1 MIHPAGEVKR
11 YTSVTAVG
19 IPNGHRGRPGRAE
32 QGTKFRRPG
41 HLRRSRLVHLSWLAC
56 FLSLPHLR
64 HRLGAGI
71 LAACL
76 SNCLSTCLSICLAGF
91 ITLCALTLSAT
102 PASADVNSE
111 LNRFWNNL
119 GATSTFTDDMT
130 RQLQDWYA
138 GELPVKVAGRACH
151 QPGPATSPPLRFAL
165 GGGKDPGQHPG
176 RRLWFIIDELPTL
189 ERIPSLTSGQR
200 ESRRFG
206 GGCFEIG
213 TQVVSELREIYGRYK
228 AETISGNCDARLI
241 RWAVR
246 RMPLHRQERKEN
258 AMSGCRCRLSDRIG
272 STTSRPFRQKNRF
285 RPRAS
290 RSWREPPSLRSR
302 LGRPACC

>member
-1 MIHPAGEVKR
+1 MMHPAGEVKR
-11 YTSVTAVG
+11 YTSVTVAVD
-19 IPNGHRGRPGRAE
+19 PNSHRGRPGRGRCISLSPRPGTLRRSRRVHTAIFATCPDMPAAAALDGARGKPVYVHILTASTAITPMAATKYKAGLDRPGGGAMMMHPAGEVKRYTFVTATVVLNCRCGRPGRAE
-32 QGTKFRRPG
+32 QGPTFRRPG
-41 HLRRSRLVHLSWLAC
+41 HLRRSRLVHLSWLAR

-151 QPGPATSPPLRFAL
+151 QPGPATSPPSASRLAAARTPANIL
-165 GGGKDPGQHPG
+165 AGGYGS
-176 RRLWFIIDELPTL
+176 
-189 ERIPSLTSGQR
+189 SLTSCR
-200 ESRRFG
+200 RWSASRR
-206 GGCFEIG
+206 
-213 TQVVSELREIYGRYK
+213 
-228 AETISGNCDARLI
+228 
-241 RWAVR
+241 
-246 RMPLHRQERKEN
+246 
-258 AMSGCRCRLSDRIG
+258 
-272 STTSRPFRQKNRF
+272 
-285 RPRAS
+285 
-290 RSWREPPSLRSR
+290 
-302 LGRPACC
+302 